1 VARQERGYF
10 WYRTT
15 FRPAARKQVA
25 LLRVGKAQFGTAVW
39 LNGRSLGE
47 YLGCFTAGDFNLT
60 EAMNWTGENVLL
72 VRIGAHP
79 GVLPESA
86 PSGTDQEKNSWTP
99 GIYDSVGL
107 MLSDNPVI
115 ESIQIAPR
123 LESSDILIETRIKNY
138 GPARSFTFTHRLPG
152 GGATRPEKLRLEQG
166 GAVTRTATSPACS
179 TSST

>member
-1 VARQERGYF
+1 
-10 WYRTT
+10 
-15 FRPAARKQVA
+15 VA